1 MKKLFVYA
9 LSAVALLA
17 VSCNNKN
24 NPVQPSAPATK
35 DLAQVI
41 KFSAPLTVGA
51 YSFQSI
57 ELTEA
62 SRFIAEY
69 TQTKAILSET
79 DVLFGKFTFSNGVF
93 ELEGLGSMKIEG
105 NTVTLNPSAAGGGP
119 VQAQAT
125 ITPTSSSDLEDH
137 QGDCGHHRKNGCRK
151 GCRRRED
158 LLFPG
163 SGRGGQMGQDRRPD
177 HFG

>member
-1 MKKLFVYA
+1 MKKIFAYA
-9 LSAVALLA
+9 LGAVALLA

-57 ELTEA
+57 ELTVA

-93 ELEGLGSMKIEG
+93 ELQGLGSMKIEG
-105 NTVTLNPSAAGGGP
+105 NTVTLNPSTAF
-119 VQAQAT
+119 
-125 ITPTSSSDLEDH
+125 
-137 QGDCGHHRKNGCRK
+137 C
-151 GCRRRED
+151 
-158 LLFPG
+158 
-163 SGRGGQMGQDRRPD
+163 
-177 HFG
+177 